1 MKNFPFFIINFLLS
15 FSLFF
20 LVIFPKAQTFFDW
33 NNEILEKDSELRYQ
47 EENFQE
53 LREISEKLKTYE
65 NSLSKIDSALP
76 RAASVPLFLD
86 FIQKASAQSGLS
98 LKTISPSLNASAEKE
113 GGGGVIKEMRVNLT
127 VSGSYSDFMGFLSFL
142 ENSARLIEVENISFA
157 SSEKS
162 PLSFNLTIK
171 THSY

>member
-1 MKNFPFFIINFLLS
+1 MKNFPFSIINFILS

-20 LVIFPKAQTFFDW
+20 LVIFPKAQTFFSL

-65 NSLSKIDSALP
+65 NSLARIDSALP

-86 FIQKASAQSGLS
+86 FIQKSSAQSGLS
-98 LKTISPSLNASAEKE
+98 LKAISPSLTDSAEK
-113 GGGGVIKEMRVNLT
+113 GGMIKEMRVNLT
-127 VSGSYSDFMGFLSFL
+127 LSGSYSDFMGFLSFL

>member
-1 MKNFPFFIINFLLS
+1 MKNFPFSIINFILS

-20 LVIFPKAQTFFDW
+20 LVILPKAQTFFSL
-33 NNEILEKDSELRYQ
+33 NNEILEKDTELRYQ
-47 EENFQE
+47 EENYQE
-53 LREISEKLKTYE
+53 LQGISDKLKTYE
-65 NSLSKIDSALP
+65 NSLARIDSALP
-76 RAASVPLFLD
+76 NTGSILLFLD

-98 LKTISPSLNASAEKE
+98 LKTISPSLTDSAEKE
-113 GGGGVIKEMRVNLT
+113 GGTIKEMKANLT

-171 THSY
+171 TNSY